1 MPADRPPALVLTEL
15 GRAMREMV
23 ERGQSY
29 AAARRTLATAKGEY
43 EQAMSKELVR
53 LRDEYRTSGERLP
66 SEEMRRAIC
75 HQRIGDEYPLLL
87 AAEAECD
94 AMERLLRVDQTHC
107 SGLQSELRFLQA
119 TELM

>member
-1 MPADRPPALVLTEL
+1 MPEIARLETRCGWFGSPADFNAKVMQRLT
-15 GRAMREMV
+15 
-23 ERGQSY
+23 
-29 AAARRTLATAKGEY
+29 K
-43 EQAMSKELVR
+43 
-53 LRDEYRTSGERLP
+53 
-66 SEEMRRAIC
+66 
-75 HQRIGDEYPLLL
+75 YPLLL